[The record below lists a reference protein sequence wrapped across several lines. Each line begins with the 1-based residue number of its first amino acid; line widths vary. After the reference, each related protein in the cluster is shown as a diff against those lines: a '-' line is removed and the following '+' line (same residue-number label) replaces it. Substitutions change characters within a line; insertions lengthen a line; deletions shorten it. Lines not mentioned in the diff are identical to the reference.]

1 MQVKALDTAASLSN
15 SRVDVKPPL
24 IAHILY
30 RFAVGGLENGVV
42 NLINRIPEDNYRHV
56 IISLTDATEFKHR
69 LKRKDVEIYCL
80 NKKPGHDLGLY
91 FRLWKLLRR
100 LKPAIT
106 HTRNLA
112 ALEMVAIAMLAGV
125 KRRVHSEHGW
135 GMSDLNGANRKY
147 RMLRRFMSV
156 LVHRYIGL
164 SKHIVNYLNQDAGI
178 PKEKLTQI
186 YNGVDADRFCFSL
199 KQATDLS
206 AFPEGFITQNTIL
219 IGTVGRM
226 EPVKDQLTLVDAF
239 IQLARRSNY
248 QQKNLRLAIIGDGE
262 LRPQAQA
269 KLDAAD
275 LSAQAWLPGSRDD
288 VNSLMSSMDI
298 FVLPSRNEGIS
309 NTILEAMASGLPV
322 IATRVGG
329 NPELVVEGTTGV
341 LVPSENV
348 GEMTNALEAYVENE
362 QKRQADGQAAREL
375 IAERFRLEHMVD
387 KYISVYDDIMLI
399 NIRPKEELT
408 NE

>member
-1 MQVKALDTAASLSN
+1 MQVKALDTAASLTN
-15 SRVDVKPPL
+15 SRVDAKPPL

-56 IISLTDATEFKHR
+56 IISLTDATDFKNR

-80 NKKPGHDLGLY
+80 NKKPGHDIGLY
-91 FRLWKLLRR
+91 IRLWKLLRK

-112 ALEMVAIAMLAGV
+112 ALEMVAISLLAGV
-125 KRRVHSEHGW
+125 KHRVHSEHGW
-135 GMSDLNGANRKY
+135 GMSDLNGTNRKY
-147 RMLRRFMSV
+147 RMLRRCMSL

-164 SKHIVNYLNQDAGI
+164 SKHIVNYLHIDAGI
-178 PKEKLTQI
+178 PLDKLTQI
-186 YNGVDADRFCFSL
+186 YNGVDADRFSL
-199 KQATDLS
+199 DHEQKTETS
-206 AFPEGFITQNTIL
+206 SFPANFITHDTIL

-239 IQLARRSNY
+239 ICLVKQSK
-248 QQKNLRLAIIGDGE
+248 QDQKNLRLAIIGDGE
-262 LRPQAQA
+262 LRSQAQA
-269 KLDAAD
+269 KLDAAG
-275 LSAQAWLPGSRDD
+275 LSSQAWLPGSRDD
-288 VNSLMSSMDI
+288 VNTLMQCMDI

-322 IATRVGG
+322 VATRVGG
-329 NPELVVEGTTGV
+329 NPELIIENTTGM
-341 LVPSENV
+341 LVPAENPV
-348 GEMTNALEAYVENE
+348 EMTNALQIYVESK
-362 QKRQADGQAAREL
+362 QKRQADGQAARQL

-387 KYISVYDDIMLI
+387 NYMSVYNEIM
-399 NIRPKEELT
+399 
-408 NE
+408 

>member
-1 MQVKALDTAASLSN
+1 MQVKALDTAASHSN
-15 SRVDVKPPL
+15 SRVDAKPPL

-56 IISLTDATEFKHR
+56 IISLTDATDFKQR
-69 LKRKDVEIYCL
+69 LNRKDVEIYCL
-80 NKKPGHDLGLY
+80 NKNPGHDIGLY
-91 FRLWKLLRR
+91 FRLWKLLRE

-164 SKHIVNYLNQDAGI
+164 SKHIVNYLHHDAGI
-178 PKEKLTQI
+178 PIKKLTQI
-186 YNGVDADRFCFSL
+186 YNGVDADRFSFSL
-199 KQATDLS
+199 THAAETS
-206 AFPEGFITQNTIL
+206 VFPKGFITHSTIL

-239 IQLARRSNY
+239 IQLVRQSSN
-248 QQKNLRLAIIGDGE
+248 QHQNLRLAIIGDGE

-269 KLDAAD
+269 KLDAAG
-275 LSAQAWLPGSRDD
+275 LSSQAWLPGSRDD

-322 IATRVGG
+322 VATRVGG
-329 NPELVVEGTTGV
+329 NPELIVEGKTGI
-341 LVPSENV
+341 LVPSESAS
-348 GEMTNALEAYVENE
+348 EMTNALQVYVENE
-362 QKRQADGQAAREL
+362 QKRQADGHAARQL

-387 KYISVYDDIMLI
+387 KYISVYDNML
-399 NIRPKEELT
+399 
-408 NE
+408 